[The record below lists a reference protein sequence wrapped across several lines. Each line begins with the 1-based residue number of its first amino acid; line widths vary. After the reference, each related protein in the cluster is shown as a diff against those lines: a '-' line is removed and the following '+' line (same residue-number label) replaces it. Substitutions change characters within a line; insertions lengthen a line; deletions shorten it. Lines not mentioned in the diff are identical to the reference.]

1 MLVRK
6 WGYHNR
12 CCDVRTESVDRHIM
26 PKKAKELSATEV
38 RRLTRPG
45 LHAVGGVAG
54 LLLSVKPTGARS
66 WILRVNIG
74 DRRRDVGLGGFPD
87 VPLAHARDRARATR
101 EQIRHGIDPVESRRA
116 ARAALVAS
124 RARALTFDQAAGK
137 FMAARRHEFKST
149 KHIQQWENTLLT
161 YASPLIGALPIGQV
175 ELAHVVSILEPI
187 WTTKSETASRLRGRI
202 ERVLDCATVG
212 GYRKGDN
219 PARWK
224 GNLDAILPRPSRIRK
239 VQHHRALPWKD
250 VPTFIGDLKRREGMG
265 ARALE
270 FLILTAARSGEVRF
284 ATWNEIDLDARLWI
298 VPADRMKAGKIHK
311 IPLTDDAVA
320 FLEALPRIEGVG
332 YVFTA
337 PRGGPLSDMS
347 ISAVTKRM
355 GVNAVPHGFR
365 SSFKD
370 WARSATSYPDE
381 VSELA
386 LAHVNSDAT
395 RAAYARD
402 ELLAQRRELMNDWA
416 QFCLPASG

>member
-1 MLVRK
+1 
-6 WGYHNR
+6 
-12 CCDVRTESVDRHIM
+12 
-26 PKKAKELSATEV
+26 
-38 RRLTRPG
+38 
-45 LHAVGGVAG
+45 
-54 LLLSVKPTGARS
+54 
-66 WILRVNIG
+66 
-74 DRRRDVGLGGFPD
+74 
-87 VPLAHARDRARATR
+87 
-101 EQIRHGIDPVESRRA
+101 
-116 ARAALVAS
+116 
-124 RARALTFDQAAGK
+124 
-137 FMAARRHEFKST
+137 
-149 KHIQQWENTLLT
+149 
-161 YASPLIGALPIGQV
+161 
-175 ELAHVVSILEPI
+175 
-187 WTTKSETASRLRGRI
+187 
-202 ERVLDCATVG
+202 
-212 GYRKGDN
+212 
-219 PARWK
+219 
-224 GNLDAILPRPSRIRK
+224 
-239 VQHHRALPWKD
+239 
-250 VPTFIGDLKRREGMG
+250 MG